1 MDEYKPSPDS
11 QFRLRPCKCGSE
23 DVVYQSYDGMTGHVH
38 RVRCN
43 NCYRRTLWKRCRHD
57 AQVEWNRH
65 MRCEKQEV

>member
-1 MDEYKPSPDS
+1 MDELKPSPDS

-23 DVVYQSYDGMTGHVH
+23 NVVYQSYEGPAGMIY
-38 RVRCN
+38 RVKCRSCGI
-43 NCYRRTLWKRCRHD
+43 RTFWRLCRHD